1 MASGSKKIYKKY
13 VSGEKRGM
21 IEEKIL
27 KKNMKQKK
35 KMVKKKNRKMSIWC
49 KNIKILQY
57 KNINQKGIKMNYL
70 IQSVI

>member
-1 MASGSKKIYKKY
+1 MASGCKKIYKKY

-35 KMVKKKNRKMSIWC
+35 KMVKKKIER
-49 KNIKILQY
+49 
-57 KNINQKGIKMNYL
+57 
-70 IQSVI
+70 

>member
-1 MASGSKKIYKKY
+1 M
-13 VSGEKRGM
+13 E
-21 IEEKIL
+21 
-27 KKNMKQKK
+27 KKNGE
-35 KMVKKKNRKMSIWC
+35 KKNRKMSIWC

>member
-13 VSGEKRGM
+13 VSGENRGM

-35 KMVKKKNRKMSIWC
+35 KMVKKKIER
-49 KNIKILQY
+49 
-57 KNINQKGIKMNYL
+57 
-70 IQSVI
+70 

>member
-27 KKNMKQKK
+27 KKNMKEKK
-35 KMVKKKNRKMSIWC
+35 KMVKKKIER
-49 KNIKILQY
+49 
-57 KNINQKGIKMNYL
+57 
-70 IQSVI
+70 